1 MLLIPWRISH
11 YTEICEGCESKKC
24 KISVVCAH
32 AHAWGGCL
40 KAFLTVD
47 ASARWEKFV
56 GDAAVSSS
64 ASKKTPMFLGKSPTF
79 FEKTPTFTGESP
91 MLFFSPL
98 NWGVSHPRFRRKHGW
113 NFSESC
119 FCDAIEQPMWGH
131 CFTKFRL
138 PLSPYFWLSIRTWEG
153 RGGHKIWKAG
163 RHASKTTD
171 KVVVTCVFTRCACYG
186 S

>member
-1 MLLIPWRISH
+1 MCGRAH
-11 YTEICEGCESKKC
+11 AREGCLKVFLTVGDSTRWEKLVGDAVISSDESKK
-24 KISVVCAH
+24 KLPRF
-32 AHAWGGCL
+32 WENLPRFL
-40 KAFLTVD
+40 KKVRHLLVNL
-47 ASARWEKFV
+47 RC
-56 GDAAVSSS
+56 
-64 ASKKTPMFLGKSPTF
+64 
-79 FEKTPTFTGESP
+79 
-91 MLFFSPL
+91 FFSPL

-153 RGGHKIWKAG
+153 RRGHKIWKAG
-163 RHASKTTD
+163 RHAGKTTD
-171 KVVVTCVFTRCACYG
+171 KVVVTCVFTRYACYG